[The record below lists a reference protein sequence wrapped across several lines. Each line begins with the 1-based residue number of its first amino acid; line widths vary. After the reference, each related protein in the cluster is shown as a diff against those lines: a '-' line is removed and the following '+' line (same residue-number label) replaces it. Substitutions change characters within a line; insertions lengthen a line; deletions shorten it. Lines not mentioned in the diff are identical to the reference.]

1 MKTSIFLI
9 LIYVVL
15 NTIANIFLKLGMKS
29 VGEIDIKININFLN
43 IIFKSILNPFI
54 FSGIIMMGIGIIVW
68 LILLSRESLN
78 YAFSLAALVYIFIP
92 IASNYYINETISFDR
107 WIGNSILFVGLII
120 VFISK

>member
-9 LIYVVL
+9 LIYVIL

-43 IIFKSILNPFI
+43 NIFKSILNPFI

-92 IASNYYINETISFDR
+92 IASNYYLNETISFDR
-107 WIGNSILFVGLII
+107 WIGISILFVGLII
-120 VFISK
+120 VFVSK